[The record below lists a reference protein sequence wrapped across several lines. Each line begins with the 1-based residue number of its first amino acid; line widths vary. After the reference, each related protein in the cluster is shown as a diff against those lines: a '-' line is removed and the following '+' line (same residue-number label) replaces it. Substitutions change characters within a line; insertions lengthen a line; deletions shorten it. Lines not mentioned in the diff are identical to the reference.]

1 MFLKNT
7 KIFLSMSG
15 SGSYYIQKKV
25 YNHQKK
31 KNFHPKTDKHHHH
44 PKIYF
49 FNNPTNLLQKIKILK
64 SKVAKIKNIIS
75 GNEI

>member
-1 MFLKNT
+1 
-7 KIFLSMSG
+7 MSG

-31 KNFHPKTDKHHHH
+31 KTFIPKFDKHHHH

-49 FNNPTNLLQKIKILK
+49 LTIPPTYFKKSKILK